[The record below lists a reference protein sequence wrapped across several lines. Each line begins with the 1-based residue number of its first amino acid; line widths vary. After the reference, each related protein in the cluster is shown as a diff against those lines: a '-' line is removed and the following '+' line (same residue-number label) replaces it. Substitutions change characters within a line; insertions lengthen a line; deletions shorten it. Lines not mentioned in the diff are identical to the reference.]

1 MRKICSIIMAMSM
14 VFANVQSDIT
24 AAELTATDA
33 TERESITIET
43 EIGTDETEMGN
54 EEMMGETDDV
64 AVSIQSARAAAK
76 TSTASV
82 LTAAQWNNT
91 AKYAC
96 ELNRNGKKV
105 SGQFGTQLLQKDKII
120 PGLSYTRFDSGGC
133 SDMVPQAVCY
143 VKGYILISAYCS
155 ASSGNH
161 SSVLYVLRSADCQY
175 LCTLQLDITA
185 HVGGMAYDPDSEYL
199 WVCDSSQKRLVAYN
213 MAYLDGFYI
222 HDACLVSSQMRTI
235 CSYAEHAV
243 DLDPSFCTYADG
255 MIWVGNFEANNNSIV
270 HGYLVTKDYLRR
282 GAWMTGPK
290 NGQGM
295 AIYRSQG
302 ITYCTFA
309 TSYGRRND
317 SKIYSYTIDDYTI
330 KVGSKEMGLH
340 LVKTITMPSMMEGI
354 AVAGGIT
361 YAVFESAAN
370 KYRSSTLKSTNPCDR
385 VAVFSTRYIFK

>member
-14 VFANVQSDIT
+14 VLVNVQSDIT

-43 EIGTDETEMGN
+43 EIGTEENEMENG
-54 EEMMGETDDV
+54 EIPGETDDM
-64 AVSIQSARAAAK
+64 AASIKSARAAAK

-143 VKGYILISAYCS
+143 VKGYVLISAYC
-155 ASSGNH
+155 AEDGEHN
-161 SSVLYVLRSADCQY
+161 SVLYVLRSADYQY
-175 LCTLQLDITA
+175 VCTLQLDITA

-199 WVCDSSQKRLVAYN
+199 WVCDSSQKRLVAYY
-213 MAYLDGFYI
+213 MSYLWLYI
-222 HDACLVSSQMRTI
+222 HDACSVSSQMRLIST
-235 CSYAEHAV
+235 YAEHAV
-243 DLDPSFCTYADG
+243 DIAPSFCTYADG
-255 MIWVGNFEANNNSIV
+255 MIWVGKFDEDHNSIV

>member
-14 VFANVQSDIT
+14 VLVNVQSDIT

-43 EIGTDETEMGN
+43 EIGTEENEMENG
-54 EEMMGETDDV
+54 EIPGETDDV

-143 VKGYILISAYCS
+143 VKGYVLISAYC
-155 ASSGNH
+155 AEDGEHN
-161 SSVLYVLRSADCQY
+161 SVLYVLRSADYQY
-175 LCTLQLDITA
+175 VCTLQLDITA

-199 WVCDSSQKRLVAYN
+199 WVCDSSQKRLVAYY
-213 MAYLDGFYI
+213 MSYLWLYI
-222 HDACLVSSQMRTI
+222 HDACSVSSQMRLIST
-235 CSYAEHAV
+235 YAEHAV
-243 DLDPSFCTYADG
+243 DIDPSFCTYADG
-255 MIWVGNFEANNNSIV
+255 MIWVGNFEANNESIV

-354 AVAGGIT
+354 AMAGGIT

>member
-14 VFANVQSDIT
+14 VLVNVQSDIT

-43 EIGTDETEMGN
+43 EIGTEENEMENG
-54 EEMMGETDDV
+54 EIPGETDDM
-64 AVSIQSARAAAK
+64 AASIKSARAAAK

-143 VKGYILISAYCS
+143 VKGYVLISAYC
-155 ASSGNH
+155 AEDGEHN
-161 SSVLYVLRSADCQY
+161 SVLYVLRSADYQY
-175 LCTLQLDITA
+175 VCTLQLDITA

-199 WVCDSSQKRLVAYN
+199 WVCDSSQKRLVAYY
-213 MAYLDGFYI
+213 MSYLWLYI
-222 HDACLVSSQMRTI
+222 HDACSVSSQMRLIST
-235 CSYAEHAV
+235 YAEHAV
-243 DLDPSFCTYADG
+243 DIDPSFCTYADG
-255 MIWVGNFEANNNSIV
+255 MIWVGKFDEDHNSIV

-385 VAVFSTRYIFK
+385 VTVFSTRYIFK

>member
-82 LTAAQWNNT
+82 LTTAQWNNT

-143 VKGYILISAYCS
+143 VKGYVLISAYC
-155 ASSGNH
+155 AEDGEHN
-161 SSVLYVLRSADCQY
+161 SVLYVLRSADYQY
-175 LCTLQLDITA
+175 VCTLQLDITA

-199 WVCDSSQKRLVAYN
+199 WVCDSSQKRLVAYY
-213 MAYLDGFYI
+213 MSYLWLYI
-222 HDACLVSSQMRTI
+222 HDACSVSSQMRLIST
-235 CSYAEHAV
+235 YAEHAV
-243 DLDPSFCTYADG
+243 DIAPSFCTYADG
-255 MIWVGNFEANNNSIV
+255 MIWVGKFDEDHNSIV

-385 VAVFSTRYIFK
+385 VTVFSTRYIFK

>member
-14 VFANVQSDIT
+14 VLVNVQSDIT

-43 EIGTDETEMGN
+43 EIGTEENEMENG
-54 EEMMGETDDV
+54 EIPGETDDV

-120 PGLSYTRFDSGGC
+120 PGLSYTRFESGGC

-213 MAYLDGFYI
+213 MAYLDRFYI

-255 MIWVGNFEANNNSIV
+255 MIWVGKFDEDHNSIV

-330 KVGSKEMGLH
+330 KVGS
-340 LVKTITMPSMMEGI
+340 
-354 AVAGGIT
+354 
-361 YAVFESAAN
+361 
-370 KYRSSTLKSTNPCDR
+370 
-385 VAVFSTRYIFK
+385 

>member
-143 VKGYILISAYCS
+143 VKGYVLISAYC
-155 ASSGNH
+155 AEDGEHN
-161 SSVLYVLRSADCQY
+161 SVLYVLRSADYQY
-175 LCTLQLDITA
+175 VCTLQLDITA

-199 WVCDSSQKRLVAYN
+199 WVCDSSQKRLVAYY
-213 MAYLDGFYI
+213 MSYLWLYI
-222 HDACLVSSQMRTI
+222 HDACSVSSQMRLIST
-235 CSYAEHAV
+235 YAEHAV
-243 DLDPSFCTYADG
+243 DIAPSFCTYADG
-255 MIWVGNFEANNNSIV
+255 MIWVGKFDEDHNSIV

-385 VAVFSTRYIFK
+385 VTVFSTRYIFK

>member
-14 VFANVQSDIT
+14 VLVNVQSDIT

-43 EIGTDETEMGN
+43 EIGTEENEMENG
-54 EEMMGETDDV
+54 EIPGETDDM
-64 AVSIQSARAAAK
+64 AASIKSARAAAK

-143 VKGYILISAYCS
+143 VQGYVLISAYC
-155 ASSGNH
+155 AEDGEHN
-161 SSVLYVLRSADCQY
+161 SVLYVLRSADYQY
-175 LCTLQLDITA
+175 VCTLQLDITA

-199 WVCDSSQKRLVAYN
+199 WVCDSRQKRLVAYY
-213 MAYLDGFYI
+213 MSYLWLYI
-222 HDACLVSSQMRTI
+222 HDACSVSSQMRLIST
-235 CSYAEHAV
+235 YAEHAV
-243 DLDPSFCTYADG
+243 DIAPSFCTYADG
-255 MIWVGNFEANNNSIV
+255 MIWVGKFDEDHNSIV

>member
-14 VFANVQSDIT
+14 VLVNVQSDIT

-133 SDMVPQAVCY
+133 SDMVPQAYRHQDC
-143 VKGYILISAYCS
+143 G
-155 ASSGNH
+155 SG
-161 SSVLYVLRSADCQY
+161 
-175 LCTLQLDITA
+175 
-185 HVGGMAYDPDSEYL
+185 G
-199 WVCDSSQKRLVAYN
+199 
-213 MAYLDGFYI
+213 
-222 HDACLVSSQMRTI
+222 
-235 CSYAEHAV
+235 
-243 DLDPSFCTYADG
+243 
-255 MIWVGNFEANNNSIV
+255 
-270 HGYLVTKDYLRR
+270 
-282 GAWMTGPK
+282 
-290 NGQGM
+290 
-295 AIYRSQG
+295 
-302 ITYCTFA
+302 
-309 TSYGRRND
+309 
-317 SKIYSYTIDDYTI
+317 
-330 KVGSKEMGLH
+330 
-340 LVKTITMPSMMEGI
+340 
-354 AVAGGIT
+354 
-361 YAVFESAAN
+361 
-370 KYRSSTLKSTNPCDR
+370 
-385 VAVFSTRYIFK
+385 

>member
-14 VFANVQSDIT
+14 VLVNVQSDIT

-43 EIGTDETEMGN
+43 EIGTEENEMENG
-54 EEMMGETDDV
+54 EIPGETDDV

-143 VKGYILISAYCS
+143 VKGYVLISAYCS

-161 SSVLYVLRSADCQY
+161 SSVLYVLRSADYQY
-175 LCTLQLDITA
+175 VCTLQLDITA

-199 WVCDSSQKRLVAYN
+199 WVCDSSQKRLVAYY
-213 MAYLDGFYI
+213 MSYLWLYI
-222 HDACLVSSQMRTI
+222 HDACSVSSQMRLIST
-235 CSYAEHAV
+235 YAEHAV
-243 DLDPSFCTYADG
+243 DIAPSFCTYADG
-255 MIWVGNFEANNNSIV
+255 MIWVGKFDEDHNSIV

-385 VAVFSTRYIFK
+385 VTVFSTRYIFK

>member
-43 EIGTDETEMGN
+43 EIGTDETEMVN

-120 PGLSYTRFDSGGC
+120 PGLSYTRFESGGC

-213 MAYLDGFYI
+213 MAYLDRFYI

-235 CSYAEHAV
+235 CSYA
-243 DLDPSFCTYADG
+243 DG
-255 MIWVGNFEANNNSIV
+255 MIWVGKFDEDHNSIV

-340 LVKTITMPSMMEGI
+340 LLKTITMPSMMEGI
-354 AVAGGIT
+354 TVAGGIT

-370 KYRSSTLKSTNPCDR
+370 KYRSSALKSTNPCDR

>member
-14 VFANVQSDIT
+14 VLVNVQSDIT

-43 EIGTDETEMGN
+43 EIGTEENEMENG
-54 EEMMGETDDV
+54 EIPGETDDM
-64 AVSIQSARAAAK
+64 AASIKSARAAAK

-199 WVCDSSQKRLVAYN
+199 WVCDSSQKRLVAYY
-213 MAYLDGFYI
+213 MSYLWLYI
-222 HDACLVSSQMRTI
+222 HDACSVSSQMRLIST
-235 CSYAEHAV
+235 YAEHAV
-243 DLDPSFCTYADG
+243 DIDPSFCTYADG
-255 MIWVGNFEANNNSIV
+255 MIWVGKFDEDHNSIV

-385 VAVFSTRYIFK
+385 VTVFSTRYIFK

>member
-14 VFANVQSDIT
+14 VLVNVQSDIT

-43 EIGTDETEMGN
+43 EIGTEENEMENG
-54 EEMMGETDDV
+54 EIPGETDDM
-64 AVSIQSARAAAK
+64 AASIKSARAAAK

-199 WVCDSSQKRLVAYN
+199 WVCDSSQKRLVAYY
-213 MAYLDGFYI
+213 MSYLWLYI
-222 HDACLVSSQMRTI
+222 HDACSVSSQMRLIST
-235 CSYAEHAV
+235 YAEHAV
-243 DLDPSFCTYADG
+243 DIDPSFCTYADG
-255 MIWVGNFEANNNSIV
+255 MIWVGNFEANNESIV

-385 VAVFSTRYIFK
+385 VTVFSTRYIFK

>member
-14 VFANVQSDIT
+14 VLVNVQSDIT

-143 VKGYILISAYCS
+143 VKGYVLISAYC
-155 ASSGNH
+155 AEDGEHN
-161 SSVLYVLRSADCQY
+161 SVLYVLRSADYQY
-175 LCTLQLDITA
+175 VCTLQLDITA

-243 DLDPSFCTYADG
+243 DIRPSFCTYADG
-255 MIWVGNFEANNNSIV
+255 MIWVGKFDEDHNSIV

>member
-1 MRKICSIIMAMSM
+1 M
-14 VFANVQSDIT
+14 
-24 AAELTATDA
+24 
-33 TERESITIET
+33 
-43 EIGTDETEMGN
+43 
-54 EEMMGETDDV
+54 
-64 AVSIQSARAAAK
+64 
-76 TSTASV
+76 
-82 LTAAQWNNT
+82 
-91 AKYAC
+91 
-96 ELNRNGKKV
+96 
-105 SGQFGTQLLQKDKII
+105 
-120 PGLSYTRFDSGGC
+120 
-133 SDMVPQAVCY
+133 
-143 VKGYILISAYCS
+143 
-155 ASSGNH
+155 
-161 SSVLYVLRSADCQY
+161 
-175 LCTLQLDITA
+175 QLDITA

-243 DLDPSFCTYADG
+243 DIRPSFCTYADG
-255 MIWVGNFEANNNSIV
+255 MIWVGKFEANNKSIV

-385 VAVFSTRYIFK
+385 VAVFSNRYIFK

>member
-199 WVCDSSQKRLVAYN
+199 WVCDSSQKRLVAYY
-213 MAYLDGFYI
+213 MSYLWLYI
-222 HDACLVSSQMRTI
+222 HDACSVSSQMRLIST
-235 CSYAEHAV
+235 YAEHAV
-243 DLDPSFCTYADG
+243 DIDPSFCTYADG
-255 MIWVGNFEANNNSIV
+255 MIWVGKFDEDHNSIV

-340 LVKTITMPSMMEGI
+340 LVKTITMPLYG
-354 AVAGGIT
+354 
-361 YAVFESAAN
+361 SAAG
-370 KYRSSTLKSTNPCDR
+370 LP
-385 VAVFSTRYIFK
+385 I

>member
-82 LTAAQWNNT
+82 LTTAQWNNT

-143 VKGYILISAYCS
+143 VKGYVLISAYC
-155 ASSGNH
+155 AEDGEHN
-161 SSVLYVLRSADCQY
+161 SVLYVLRSADYQY
-175 LCTLQLDITA
+175 VCTLQLDITA

-199 WVCDSSQKRLVAYN
+199 WVCDSSQKRLVAYY
-213 MAYLDGFYI
+213 MSYLWLYI
-222 HDACLVSSQMRTI
+222 HDACSVSSQMRLIST
-235 CSYAEHAV
+235 YAEHAV
-243 DLDPSFCTYADG
+243 DIAPSFCTYADG
-255 MIWVGNFEANNNSIV
+255 MIWVGKFDEDHNSIV

-370 KYRSSTLKSTNPCDR
+370 KYRSSTLKSTNACDR
-385 VAVFSTRYIFK
+385 VTVFSTRYIFK

>member
-1 MRKICSIIMAMSM
+1 
-14 VFANVQSDIT
+14 
-24 AAELTATDA
+24 
-33 TERESITIET
+33 
-43 EIGTDETEMGN
+43 
-54 EEMMGETDDV
+54 
-64 AVSIQSARAAAK
+64 
-76 TSTASV
+76 
-82 LTAAQWNNT
+82 
-91 AKYAC
+91 
-96 ELNRNGKKV
+96 
-105 SGQFGTQLLQKDKII
+105 
-120 PGLSYTRFDSGGC
+120 
-133 SDMVPQAVCY
+133 MVPQAVCY
-143 VKGYILISAYCS
+143 VQGYVLISAYC
-155 ASSGNH
+155 AEDGEHN
-161 SSVLYVLRSADCQY
+161 SVLYVLRSADYQY
-175 LCTLQLDITA
+175 VCTLQLDITA

-199 WVCDSSQKRLVAYN
+199 WVCDSRQKRLVAYY
-213 MAYLDGFYI
+213 MSYLWLYI
-222 HDACLVSSQMRTI
+222 HDACSVSSQMRLIST
-235 CSYAEHAV
+235 YAEHAV
-243 DLDPSFCTYADG
+243 DIAPSFCTYADG
-255 MIWVGNFEANNNSIV
+255 MIWVGKFDEDHNSIV

>member
-43 EIGTDETEMGN
+43 EIGTEENEMENG
-54 EEMMGETDDV
+54 EIPGETDDM
-64 AVSIQSARAAAK
+64 AASIKSARAAAK

-143 VKGYILISAYCS
+143 VKGYVLISAYC
-155 ASSGNH
+155 AEDGEHN
-161 SSVLYVLRSADCQY
+161 SVLYVLRSADYQY
-175 LCTLQLDITA
+175 VCTLQLDITA

-199 WVCDSSQKRLVAYN
+199 WVCDSSQKRLVAYY
-213 MAYLDGFYI
+213 MSYLWLYI
-222 HDACLVSSQMRTI
+222 HDACSVSSQMRLIST
-235 CSYAEHAV
+235 YAEHAV
-243 DLDPSFCTYADG
+243 DIDPSFCTYADG
-255 MIWVGNFEANNNSIV
+255 MIWVGNFEANNESIV

-354 AVAGGIT
+354 AMAGGIT

>member
-14 VFANVQSDIT
+14 VLVNVQSDIT

-43 EIGTDETEMGN
+43 EIGTEENEMENG
-54 EEMMGETDDV
+54 EIPGETDDM
-64 AVSIQSARAAAK
+64 AASIKSARAAAK

-143 VKGYILISAYCS
+143 VKGYVLISAYC
-155 ASSGNH
+155 AEDGEHN
-161 SSVLYVLRSADCQY
+161 SVLYVLRSADYQY
-175 LCTLQLDITA
+175 VCTLQLDITA

-199 WVCDSSQKRLVAYN
+199 WVCDSSQKRLVAYY
-213 MAYLDGFYI
+213 MSYLWLYI
-222 HDACLVSSQMRTI
+222 HDACSVSSQMRLIST
-235 CSYAEHAV
+235 YAEHAV
-243 DLDPSFCTYADG
+243 DIDPSFCTYADG
-255 MIWVGNFEANNNSIV
+255 MIWVGNFEANNESIV